1 MLYYLLYPLHT
12 AYSVFNVF
20 RYITFRAALAALM
33 ALLISFLLGPYLI
46 RSLAAMQINQPIRKD
61 GPASHS
67 AKAGT
72 PTMGGTLIIL
82 ALVLSTVLLA
92 DTVNLY
98 ITLALFVTVGFAVI
112 GFIDDSLKLREK
124 SSRGISARTKFLSQ
138 VAVSFV
144 AVIVLYRQPGFSGV
158 LAVPFFKN
166 IHPDLGLWYIPFA
179 MLVIVGA
186 SNAVNLTDGLDGL
199 AIGPV
204 MTAAGT
210 YAFVAYVTG
219 NFKFANYLQ
228 IPYVAG
234 VGELTVFC
242 AAIVTSG
249 LGFLWFNTYPAQMF
263 MGDVGS
269 LALGA
274 ALGVVAVMTKNEI
287 LLVIV
292 GGVFVLEALS
302 VIFQVASFKLRR
314 KRVFLMAPIHHHYEL
329 KGWPEP
335 QIIVRF
341 WIISIICSLLALST
355 LKLR

>member
-1 MLYYLLYPLHT
+1 MLYYILYPLHT
-12 AYSVFNVF
+12 TYSAFNVF

-46 RSLAAMQINQPIRKD
+46 RSLAAMQMNQPIRKD
-61 GPASHS
+61 GPASHT

-92 DTVNLY
+92 DIMSLY
-98 ITLALFVTVGFAVI
+98 ITLALFVTAGFAVI
-112 GFIDDSLKLREK
+112 GFIDDSLKLRQK

-138 VAVSFV
+138 LAVSFV
-144 AVIVLYRQPGFSGV
+144 AVLVLYYQPGFSGV
-158 LAVPFFKN
+158 LGVPFFKN
-166 IHPDLGLWYIPFA
+166 IRPDLGIWYIPFA

-219 NFKFANYLQ
+219 HLKFADYLQ

-234 VGELTVFC
+234 VGELSVFC
-242 AAIVTSG
+242 AAIVASG
-249 LGFLWFNTYPAQMF
+249 LGFLWFNAYPAQMF

-287 LLVIV
+287 LMVIV
-292 GGVFVLEALS
+292 GGVFVVEALS
-302 VIFQVASFKLRR
+302 VIFQVASYKLRR
-314 KRVFLMAPIHHHYEL
+314 KRVFLMAPIHHHFEL

-341 WIISIICSLLALST
+341 WIISIICSLVALST

>member
-12 AYSVFNVF
+12 SYSVFNVF
-20 RYITFRAALAALM
+20 RYITFRAALAALT
-33 ALLISFLLGPYLI
+33 ALLVSFVIGPYLI
-46 RSLAAMQINQPIRKD
+46 RSLAAMQIGQPIRED
-61 GPASHS
+61 GPAAHV

-82 ALVLSTVLLA
+82 ALFISTLLLA
-92 DTVNLY
+92 DVGNIY
-98 ITLALFVTVGFAVI
+98 ITLALFVTLGFGVI
-112 GFIDDSLKLREK
+112 GLFDDFLKLRRN
-124 SSRGISARTKFLSQ
+124 SSKALSVQTKLLVQFA
-138 VAVSFV
+138 VAFIAATILYMQPYFSS
-144 AVIVLYRQPGFSGV
+144 VLG
-158 LAVPFFKN
+158 VPFFKN
-166 IHPDLGLWYIPFA
+166 VRPDLGVWYIPFA
-179 MLVIVGA
+179 MLVVVSA

-204 MTAAGT
+204 MIAAAT
-210 YAFVAYVTG
+210 YAIIAYVTG
-219 NFKFANYLQ
+219 HLKFAEYLQ
-228 IPYVAG
+228 IPYVAN
-234 VGELTVFC
+234 VGELTIFC
-242 AAIVTSG
+242 AAVVASG

-274 ALGVVAVMTKNEI
+274 ALGMVAVMSKNEI
-287 LLVIV
+287 LLVVV
-292 GGVFVLEALS
+292 GGVFVVEALS
-302 VIFQVASFKLRR
+302 VIFQVISYKFWG

-341 WIISIICSLLALST
+341 WIISIICSLMALST